1 MIKLLKQEKNK
12 KIYIKIVNIVGD
24 SMSPTFV
31 NGDKILISYIPY
43 LVKVIKE
50 GDIVVAKSPKDNI
63 NIIKRITKI
72 KNNLYYIEGDNKKFS
87 KDSNNFGYI
96 KKDNILSKY
105 ILRVKIIKP

>member
-1 MIKLLKQEKNK
+1 
-12 KIYIKIVNIVGD
+12 
-24 SMSPTFV
+24 MSPTFV

-43 LVKVIKE
+43 LVKGIKE

-96 KKDNILSKY
+96 NKNDILSKY
-105 ILRVKIIKP
+105 IFKIKGIKP

>member
-1 MIKLLKQEKNK
+1 
-12 KIYIKIVNIVGD
+12 
-24 SMSPTFV
+24 MSPTFV

-87 KDSNNFGYI
+87 KDSDNFGYI
-96 KKDNILSKY
+96 NKNDILSKY
-105 ILRVKIIKP
+105 IFKIKGIKP